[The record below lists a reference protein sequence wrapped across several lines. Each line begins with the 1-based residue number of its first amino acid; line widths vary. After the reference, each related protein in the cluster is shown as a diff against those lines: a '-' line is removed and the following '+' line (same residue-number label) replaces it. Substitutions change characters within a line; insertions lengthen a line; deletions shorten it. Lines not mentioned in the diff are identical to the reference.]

1 MAPLED
7 DKHAS
12 ATPHRA
18 TDWEAGSKTQ
28 EAPQA
33 SSSTSISM
41 LDPSSG
47 GSSGLRTLSRRDT
60 ILVLITNQVGMGLL
74 SLPKILQTLGIVPG
88 VLALVAVGGIT
99 FYTALELLRF
109 WRVHRQCV
117 SVVDMARV
125 VGGPVLEA
133 IVGVGLVVKVA
144 MTCASATVT
153 MTVALNAVSGHG
165 MCTVGFAACAV
176 LACWALCLPRTMKFA
191 AQTGIPSTL
200 CMLAA
205 ILVLVVSLG
214 VAGGPRHA
222 PAGPWQRHIVLFGR
236 PSFNEGIGAFLKVC
250 YAYAGNV
257 AFVSY
262 MAEMRDPSRDFAPA
276 LAVLQL
282 FSIVLYLASA
292 IAIYWLS
299 AQYTTSPALGS
310 APLLAAKV
318 AYAIA
323 LPALLATGLVFGHA
337 AIKFLYVAVMRA
349 IKATHQLADRSVKS
363 WTAWVVC
370 ASFFWL
376 LTFLLASAVPVFD
389 SILSIASA
397 TLIAWFAFG
406 ISGVFWFHRNWHV
419 KFKGRNAWFALVNAL
434 LILQA
439 LFMNGVGLWAAL
451 RGLIDI
457 FNDKSNKIGGAF
469 TCADNSIF

>member
-1 MAPLED
+1 MARLED
-7 DKHAS
+7 EKTS
-12 ATPHRA
+12 SVTLELGGESQTRA
-18 TDWEAGSKTQ
+18 PPG
-28 EAPQA
+28 
-33 SSSTSISM
+33 SSSNNNNNNN
-41 LDPSSG
+41 SS
-47 GSSGLRTLSRRDT
+47 SSRLGTLSRWET

-74 SLPKILQTLGIVPG
+74 SLPKILQTLGMVPG
-88 VLALVAVGGIT
+88 VVALMAVGGIT

-125 VGGPVLEA
+125 VGGPVLEG

-144 MTCASATVT
+144 MTCASATVSIA
-153 MTVALNAVSGHG
+153 VALNTVSGHG
-165 MCTVGFAACAV
+165 LCTVGFAGCGV

-200 CMLAA
+200 CMVAA
-205 ILVLVVSLG
+205 ILVVVISLG
-214 VAGGPRHA
+214 VEGAPRHA
-222 PAGPWQRHIVLFGR
+222 PGSQWERHIVLFAR
-236 PSFNEGIGAFLKVC
+236 PSFKEAVGAFLKVC

-262 MAEMRDPSRDFAPA
+262 MAEMKDPSRDFAPA

-282 FSIVLYLASA
+282 FSIALYLASA

-318 AYAIA
+318 AYGIA

-349 IKATHQLADRSVKS
+349 MRATAQLKDRSVKS
-363 WTAWVVC
+363 WAAWVAC

-376 LTFLLASAVPVFD
+376 VTFLLASAVPVFD

-397 TLIAWFAFG
+397 SLIAWFAFG

-419 KFKGRNAWFALVNAL
+419 KFRGCNVWFALANSL

-451 RGLIDI
+451 QGLIDI
-457 FNDKSNKIGGAF
+457 FNDKSNKIGGSF